1 MDKFKNKGSAPT
13 MVKNIVVFEC
23 ENGYLYRHNTL
34 KIMGTAVIK
43 RLINVDEYY
52 KMAEVGILKPDDRL
66 ELINGEI
73 FKMSPIGNKHA
84 AIVDRL
90 ARILNNR
97 FQSKAVIR
105 VQNPVRFDLNNEP
118 EPDISILKYQA
129 NDYISGYPIPV
140 DVLAIIEVAGS
151 SIKFD
156 KEVKAPLYALH
167 SIPEYWIIDL
177 ESNRI
182 EVLST
187 PNAGTYTN
195 IQTYMPGD
203 EVILMGQK
211 LTVNELLIL
220 E

>member
-1 MDKFKNKGSAPT
+1 
-13 MVKNIVVFEC
+13 
-23 ENGYLYRHNTL
+23 
-34 KIMGTAVIK
+34 MGTAVIK

-90 ARILNNR
+90 ARILNNQ

-118 EPDISILKYQA
+118 EPDISILKYKA
-129 NDYISGYPIPV
+129 DDYISGYPIPV

-167 SIPEYWIIDL
+167 SIPEYWILDL

-182 EVLST
+182 EVLSN
-187 PNAGTYTN
+187 PNDGTYTN